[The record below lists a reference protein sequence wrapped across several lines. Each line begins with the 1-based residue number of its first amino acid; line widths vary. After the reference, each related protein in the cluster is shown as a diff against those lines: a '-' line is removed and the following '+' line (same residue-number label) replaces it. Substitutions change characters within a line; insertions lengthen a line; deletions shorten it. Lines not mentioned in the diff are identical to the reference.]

1 MHTHKKGSSSFTF
14 SFRSLVTTYNGLA
27 YIHRRYMTVLKKDTI
42 NTFKANTTPMR
53 PPEEPG

>member
-1 MHTHKKGSSSFTF
+1 MHTHKKGPSFTF

-27 YIHRRYMTVLKKDTI
+27 YIHRRYMTVLIKDTI

-53 PPEEPG
+53 EPGPG